1 MRVTGAILALTPVS
15 EILNKGQ
22 LMLIASRQQE
32 SDRVEH
38 PVDVVE
44 HLAATNDWAFDR
56 DDEDEISISVSGAWT
71 DYHIAFTWLRDLET
85 LHISCAFDFKANDR
99 RRAEIKALIAAIN
112 EQLWVGH
119 FDLWPKEGV
128 VMHRHGLL
136 LRGGAQPTDS
146 QCAALLDNAL
156 ATCERY
162 YQAFQFVLWAG
173 KSAPEALA
181 AAAFETVGEA

>member
-1 MRVTGAILALTPVS
+1 
-15 EILNKGQ
+15 
-22 LMLIASRQQE
+22 MLIASE
-32 SDRVEH
+32 KKTDRAEH

-44 HLAATNDWAFDR
+44 QLAATNDWSFDR
-56 DDEDEISISVSGAWT
+56 DNEDEISISVSGAWT
-71 DYHIAFTWLRDLET
+71 DYHVAFTWLPDLET
-85 LHISCAFDFKANDR
+85 LHVSCAFDLKPPER
-99 RRAEIKALIAAIN
+99 RRPEIMALISTIN

-136 LRGGAQPTDS
+136 LVGGAQPS
-146 QCAALLDNAL
+146 GHQCAALLDNAL

-173 KSAPEALA
+173 KNARDALEAA
-181 AAAFETVGEA
+181 TFETKGEA